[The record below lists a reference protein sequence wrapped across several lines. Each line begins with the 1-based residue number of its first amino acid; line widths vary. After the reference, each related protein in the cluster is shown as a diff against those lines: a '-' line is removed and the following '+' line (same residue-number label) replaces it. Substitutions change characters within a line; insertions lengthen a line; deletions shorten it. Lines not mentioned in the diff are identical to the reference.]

1 MDLGKLRDEG
11 KRGVAVMHAICS
23 ALLHSDAP
31 CLMENGTILSCDT
44 PGNIEQSGL
53 LGKVFSVLTEKVQ
66 VKNGSTY
73 LFF

>member
-1 MDLGKLRDEG
+1 MY
-11 KRGVAVMHAICS
+11 AICS

-31 CLMENGTILSCDT
+31 CLMENGKILSCDT

-53 LGKVFSVLTEKVQ
+53 LCKVFSVLTEKVQ
-66 VKNGSTY
+66 GKNGSTY